1 MTTWTHI
8 LWSSYSAWP
17 RDFKSQPEAPKN
29 ANVFKDGGTT
39 TGYKPFPWYESQG
52 SSPQVER
59 TDCSYF
65 LTPFFFLI
73 FTFLHLNN
81 LQTVLLKPECTN
93 NSLGELVQ
101 TQTDFAGRLRPE
113 RLHCQDTGEA
123 DGPGPWTTL
132 PAADFQG
139 LWWKRSN
146 TYWSGWMWGERTSL
160 SRSCHLGFSLS
171 RNALYTD
178 S

>member
-1 MTTWTHI
+1 MNTYSLKLVFCLTKGLQKPARSTKECKRLQGRRYHHWLQTISLVWIPGVFSTSWTYW
-8 LWSSYSAWP
+8 LQLLSYT
-17 RDFKSQPEAPKN
+17 F
-29 ANVFKDGGTT
+29 
-39 TGYKPFPWYESQG
+39 
-52 SSPQVER
+52 
-59 TDCSYF
+59 
-65 LTPFFFLI
+65 FFFLI